1 MAPLTRTLL
10 SNVPVPLMSLDV
22 KQTDDAYIIRVE
34 IPGVDKDNLH
44 VEIDDSMHAVTITS
58 EVVSLPRL

>member
-1 MAPLTRTLL
+1 MD
-10 SNVPVPLMSLDV
+10 LDV
-22 KQTDDAYIIRVE
+22 KQTDNAYIIRVE

-58 EVVSLPRL
+58 EVVRTLCLCQHANCLMNN